1 MKVVIVGG
9 GAAGMLAGISAS
21 DGNNEVTI
29 LEKMNTLGKKL
40 RITGK
45 GRCNITNAADIKEF
59 ISNIPGNGKFLYSVF
74 QNFTNE
80 DIINLLKKEGLE
92 TKVERGNRV
101 FPVTDNAQSV
111 IDALYRILKKQK
123 VKILTN
129 AKVEDIIV
137 KNSEVIGVKYI
148 VDNAEQIMEADK
160 IIIATGGASY
170 KATGSTGDGYEIA
183 KKYGHTINT
192 IKPGLVPLE
201 CYEKNL
207 CKELQGLSLKNISIK
222 LKDKEKNKE
231 IYEDF
236 GEMMFTHFGVTG
248 PVIISSS
255 SHLVRYKNIE
265 ELFKNKNIELSIDL
279 KPALSKEKLDLRIR
293 RDFEEFKNKK
303 FKNSLDKMLPQKLI
317 EPIINLSKIDG
328 EKKVNE
334 ITKEERNYLGEI
346 IKNFKF
352 TISSF
357 RPIEE
362 AIITAGGISVKEID
376 PKSMES
382 KIVKNLYFAGE
393 IIDVDGYTG
402 GFNLQIAFSTGFVAG
417 RSI

>member
-303 FKNSLDKMLPQKLI
+303 FKNSLDKLLPQKLI